1 MKEDLKKMKRLLA
14 ITITALII
22 ALVFMSSCATST
34 KTTEV
39 SGTIEMASQVDN
51 VPQVLKGAY
60 LIYDRSVT
68 WEVHGDLDGVW
79 FHKGTTNQQQV
90 TGSLT
95 QECDSAFIGTVKG
108 KQGTFTAKETGSGE
122 RTTGTAT
129 LTATIVNG
137 TGKLAKIS
145 GTITVNTTDAV
156 NGTTGI
162 YTGRLSLGE

>member
-1 MKEDLKKMKRLLA
+1 MKRLLA

-22 ALVFMSSCATST
+22 ALVFVPSCATST

-39 SGTIEMASQVDN
+39 SGTIEMASQVEN
-51 VPQVLKGAY
+51 VPLVIKGQDQ
-60 LIYDRSVT
+60 IHDRSVT

-79 FHKGTTNQQQV
+79 FHKGTTTIQIV
-90 TGSLT
+90 TGYIT
-95 QECDSAFIGTVKG
+95 QEYDSAFIGTVKG

-122 RTTGTAT
+122 STTGTAT

-145 GTITVNTTDAV
+145 GTITINTTDAV